1 MIRRVVALRVV
12 KSEIILKIL
21 RDKLMNRSLTR
32 CFIRIHR

>member
-1 MIRRVVALRVV
+1 MIRRVVALRAV

-32 CFIRIHR
+32 RFIRIHR